1 MSGAV
6 TKRQP
11 TELGIGTRARILA
24 TAHRLFAERGY
35 AGTSVRMIARE
46 LGLSDPAIHYHFP
59 TKQGLYR
66 ALLEEPDYGALPLDF
81 LPLSRSTMVD
91 QVLHLFGWWAARPE
105 FGQMLLR
112 EQLASDAASV
122 AFLNTSDAV
131 WAASVTA
138 PLCELAGE
146 EGEDVSAM
154 LFEMLAGVFWDAILS
169 YRGHFAETIAQPY
182 FTTRLRKMVD
192 RAIPAGSSDD

>member
-1 MSGAV
+1 
-6 TKRQP
+6 
-11 TELGIGTRARILA
+11 
-24 TAHRLFAERGY
+24 
-35 AGTSVRMIARE
+35 
-46 LGLSDPAIHYHFP
+46 
-59 TKQGLYR
+59 
-66 ALLEEPDYGALPLDF
+66 
-81 LPLSRSTMVD
+81 MVD